1 MNSYDLPTSL
11 TIGEVA
17 YPIRYGWRA
26 VMDIFAAF
34 NDPELDDEGKTDVML
49 RILYPDWQEIPWE
62 HLREAVEKASQF
74 LDCGQTREKDPKP
87 RLVDWEQDAAIILP
101 AVNHANGGRDVRL
114 TPDLHWWT
122 FFGLYMSIE
131 GGVFS
136 TVLHIRQKR
145 AKGKKLEKWEED
157 FCRDNKNLVEIRTP
171 ETAEDRAVKENMM
184 KWLD

>member
-34 NDPELDDEGKTDVML
+34 NDPDLDDEAKTDVML
-49 RILYPDWQEIPWE
+49 RILYPDWQDIPFCY
-62 HLREAVEKASQF
+62 LKEAVEKACEF
-74 LDCGQTREKDPKP
+74 LDCGQRRENGHKP

-114 TPDLHWWT
+114 DPNLHWWT

-136 TVLHIRQKR
+136 TVLHIRQKK
-145 AKGKKLEKWEED
+145 AKGQKLDKWEEE
-157 FCRDNKNLVEIRTP
+157 FCRDNKNLVEIRKTM
-171 ETAEDRAVKENMM
+171 TAEEKAAQAYFE
-184 KWLD
+184 KWLY

>member
-11 TIGEVA
+11 TVGGVG

-34 NDPELDDEGKTDVML
+34 NDPELDNGEKTEVML
-49 RILYPDWQEIPWE
+49 RILYPDWWEIPAE
-62 HLREAVEKASQF
+62 HLREAAEKAAHF
-74 LDCGQTREKDPKP
+74 LDCGQKREQDHKP
-87 RLVDWEQDAAIILP
+87 RLVDWEQDANILIP

-145 AKGKKLEKWEED
+145 AKGKKLEKWEEE
-157 FCRDNKNLVEIRTP
+157 FCRDNRNLVEIRKP
-171 ETAEDRAVKENMM
+171 VTAEDLEAKAYFE